1 MAEPHASAEQ
11 DRLDRWHMRRA
22 LDLAVQGQGAVEPN
36 PMVGC
41 VIAHGAEVIG
51 EGWHQRFGGPHAEI
65 EALKIAGPRA
75 AGATLYVTLE
85 PCCHHGKTPPC
96 TEAIQAA
103 GIRRVVAAMADPFPK
118 VAGGGFQQLTAG
130 GIEVTCGL
138 LENEARELNAP
149 YLKRLNTGRPWVIAK
164 WAMTLDGKIAS
175 RVGSSRW
182 ISSELSRA
190 EAHGL
195 RGRVDAILIG
205 SRTAA
210 ADDPL
215 LTVRPPG
222 LRTPL
227 RVVFDSQATLA
238 PDSRLVATAHE
249 TPLLVAVASDAPAAH
264 CQTLQAAGCEVLPL
278 AGSSQQERLL
288 ALLDELGRR
297 QHTNLLVEGGGQ
309 LLGALFD
316 QQQIDEVHVFIAPKL
331 IGGATAVT
339 PIAGLGLA
347 DMPAAQGLRQVEI
360 RQLGPD
366 VYIRGRVDR

>member
-1 MAEPHASAEQ
+1 MADPQVSDVQE
-11 DRLDRWHMRRA
+11 RLDRWPMRRA

-96 TEAIQAA
+96 TEAIIAA

-118 VAGGGFQQLTAG
+118 VAGGGLEQLTAA

-138 LENEARELNAP
+138 FEEDARELNAP
-149 YLKRLNTGRPWVIAK
+149 YLKRLSAGKPWVIAK

-182 ISSELSRA
+182 ISSEPSRA
-190 EAHGL
+190 EAHAL
-195 RGRVDAILIG
+195 RGRVDAIIIG

-238 PDSRLVATAHE
+238 PDSRLVATARE

-264 CQTLQAAGCEVLPL
+264 CETLRAAGCEVLPL
-278 AGSSQQERLL
+278 DGSTHSERLL
-288 ALLDELGRR
+288 QLLDELGRR
-297 QHTNLLVEGGGQ
+297 QHTNVLVEGGGQ

-347 DMPAAQGLRQVEI
+347 DMPAAQGLKQVEI

-366 VYIRGRVDR
+366 VYIRGRLAR

>member
-1 MAEPHASAEQ
+1 MADPHASADQ

-96 TEAIQAA
+96 TEAIMAA

-118 VAGGGFQQLTAG
+118 VAGGGFQQLTAA

-238 PDSRLVATAHE
+238 PDSRLVATARE

-264 CQTLQAAGCEVLPL
+264 CQTLHAAGCEVLPL
-278 AGSSQQERLL
+278 PGSNHQERLL

-316 QQQIDEVHVFIAPKL
+316 QGQIDEVHVFIAPKL

-366 VYIRGRVDR
+366 IYIRGRLER